1 MNKIFLPFEARCL
14 SLNVVAPWLASNL
27 LIMLQLIFYNFSNGF
42 VTCTHHNQQ
51 IRLNKKLMKFFIN
64 HRILI
69 SLHWVKL
76 YNPCHQMH
84 IIKLS
89 SSYCQDYNAN
99 LQSPFHLVDCWNA
112 PWIAHNWFFQAT
124 QMHELYSFPTLNLSL
139 SYPNLTKLD

>member
-1 MNKIFLPFEARCL
+1 
-14 SLNVVAPWLASNL
+14 
-27 LIMLQLIFYNFSNGF
+27 
-42 VTCTHHNQQ
+42 
-51 IRLNKKLMKFFIN
+51 LMKIFIN

-112 PWIAHNWFFQAT
+112 PWIAHNWFFRAT